1 MSMWP
6 IDHFQLCDFILIVR
20 SGSNKGIDMARI
32 PSIFASQGEEVWKL
46 YKEKWNKWFLWSV
59 GLS

>member
-1 MSMWP
+1 MWP

-46 YKEKWNKWFLWSV
+46 YKQK
-59 GLS
+59 